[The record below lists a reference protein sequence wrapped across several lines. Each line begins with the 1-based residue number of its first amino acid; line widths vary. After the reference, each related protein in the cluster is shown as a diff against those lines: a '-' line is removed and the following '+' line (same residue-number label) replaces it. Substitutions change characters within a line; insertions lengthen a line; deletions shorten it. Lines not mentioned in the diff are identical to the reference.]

1 MWMGVFM
8 LPGEMA
14 LEIRLLAKRGK
25 GLRAIAREIGVSRN
39 TVRRYLRDGDAKRY
53 QLGRQPDQAS
63 RLLTKQAQLQKLRRF
78 RKAYSD
84 LNASLAYFPAPR
96 HPYPLLHLP
105 EKALRRYALGLAFRF
120 AVKLAWAH

>member
-8 LPGEMA
+8 LVGEMA
-14 LEIRLLAKRGK
+14 LGIRLLAKRGK

-84 LNASLAYFPAPR
+84 LNAGLAFFPAPTTPTPSFISR
-96 HPYPLLHLP
+96 T
-105 EKALRRYALGLAFRF
+105 RRYAATF
-120 AVKLAWAH
+120 